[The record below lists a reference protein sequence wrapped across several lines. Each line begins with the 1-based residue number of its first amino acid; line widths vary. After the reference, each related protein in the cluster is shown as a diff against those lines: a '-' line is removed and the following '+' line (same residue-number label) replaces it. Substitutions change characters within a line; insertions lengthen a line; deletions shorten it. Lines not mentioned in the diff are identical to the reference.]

1 MSTLDK
7 TAKLQYPKVNSITLY
22 QKFIFCPKNR
32 FRRPIKGLEVIFSMR
47 SSSEDIRDPEGHL
60 RSVRPLMAVKLI
72 FWTKK
77 IRLTQSEY
85 QSSPWTYRKGIPV
98 NQNKKEY

>member
-1 MSTLDK
+1 
-7 TAKLQYPKVNSITLY
+7 
-22 QKFIFCPKNR
+22 
-32 FRRPIKGLEVIFSMR
+32 MR
-47 SSSEDIRDPEGHL
+47 SSSEDIRKPEGHL

-85 QSSPWTYRKGIPV
+85 QSSPWTYRKGIGSKCIPV